1 MKAIYKREL
10 KAFFHSFVGW
20 LFLAVTLF
28 MMGIYFTVYN
38 MMSGYP
44 TISYVLQSIA
54 FLFIISLPILTMRV
68 MAEERK
74 YKTDQLILTAPVT
87 VGKVVLGKYLA
98 LVTVLAVPTVMIN
111 AGRRFPDRY
120 FLRFFGRIFPV
131 WLSGTCNRP
140 ALLLLNGECS
150 NCGGIECCS
159 PLSWIYYVGTVQYYI
174 RIRYGS
180 FC

>member
-98 LVTVLAVPTVMIN
+98 LVTVLAVPTVMIGLTPLVLMQ
-111 AGRRFPDRY
+111 AGDFQIGISY
-120 FLRFFGRIFPV
+120 ASLAGFFLYGCLGLAIGLLCSSLTESV
-131 WLSGTCNRP
+131 VIAAVLSVA
-140 ALLLLNGECS
+140 ALFL
-150 NCGGIECCS
+150 
-159 PLSWIYYVGTVQYYI
+159 
-174 RIRYGS
+174 
-180 FC
+180 